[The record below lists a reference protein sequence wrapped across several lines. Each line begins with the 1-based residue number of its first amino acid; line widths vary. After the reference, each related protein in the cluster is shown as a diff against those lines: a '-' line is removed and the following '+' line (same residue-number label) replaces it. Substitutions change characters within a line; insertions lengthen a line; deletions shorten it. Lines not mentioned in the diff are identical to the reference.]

1 MSTSFILCEGFTD
14 QILISYYLNNR
25 CGWKHIKSGRNKNVA
40 FIDDDRIEWYS
51 REANSL
57 GIWPVNGNNFSDAL
71 VSIIER
77 CKLENDDI
85 RKIIVVTDHDDIDSE
100 TKRLEALNGVVSCCL
115 GENVKAFSN
124 GEWTKFEVKDNF
136 SAISEIETLYLL
148 VPISGNGA
156 LETFVLNTISE
167 DNIYAKEAIE
177 QARSFIKN
185 FRSVK
190 FLTHNREK
198 VKAELS
204 VSLSIF
210 SPDKAF
216 RTMNEYLKSVN
227 WEKYKS
233 FNIQFQ
239 ELEKI

>member
-1 MSTSFILCEGFTD
+1 MSTSFILCEEFTD

-25 CGWKHIKSGRNKNVA
+25 CGWEHMKSGRNKNIA
-40 FIDDDRIEWYS
+40 FINDYGIEWYF
-51 REANSL
+51 REANYL
-57 GIWPVNGNNFSDAL
+57 GIWPVKGNNFSEAF

-77 CKLENDDI
+77 CKLENNEI
-85 RKIIVVTDHDDIDSE
+85 RKIIVVTDHDDIDAE
-100 TKRLEALNGVVSCCL
+100 TKRLESLSDIVSHCL

-124 GEWTKFEVKDNF
+124 GEWTKFKVKDDF
-136 SAISEIETLYLL
+136 STISEIETLYLL

-156 LETFVLNTISE
+156 LETFVFNAISE

-185 FRSVK
+185 FRSEK
-190 FLTHNREK
+190 YLTHNREK
-198 VKAELS
+198 IKAELS

-210 SPDKAF
+210 SPDKVF
-216 RTMNEYLKSVN
+216 STMNEYLKSMN
-227 WEKYKS
+227 WEKYKL